1 MSVQELES
9 AVAQL
14 SAEELAKFSTW
25 FEEYIADAWDREF
38 EVDVKSGKLD
48 SLGKEADRE
57 FEAGDCKPL

>member
-9 AVAQL
+9 AITQL

-38 EVDVKSGKLD
+38 EADVKTGKLD
-48 SLGKEADRE
+48 ALGAEADKDYESGR
-57 FEAGDCKPL
+57 CKPL